1 MQKFIK
7 KKFLRLLIPASLA
20 LLFALFSCSFY
31 TELSSSSGLKDISGN
46 LTYRTILSKAYMG
59 GSVLYN
65 SSDIANSQLAE
76 GVCVAVRLGELEA
89 ESDGDEIIY
98 TDNESKASYGY
109 LKIESINSKT
119 LTFKF
124 TEYSNDGFVKSES
137 LFTLD
142 ENQSADLN
150 GDGFFDVKYSK
161 PLSKRAGCEKSMWL
175 TFLSSQE

>member
-7 KKFLRLLIPASLA
+7 KKSLFLTISALPT
-20 LLFALFSCSFY
+20 LLFSLFSCSFY
-31 TELSSSSGLKDISGN
+31 TEISSSANLKDISQD
-46 LTYRTILSKAYMG
+46 LTYRTVLSKAYMG

-76 GVCVAVRLGELEA
+76 GVCVAVRLGELKA
-89 ESDGDEIIY
+89 ENDGDEIIY
-98 TDNESKASYGY
+98 TDIESKASYGY
-109 LKIESINSKT
+109 LKIESISSKT
-119 LTFKF
+119 LTFRF

-142 ENQSADLN
+142 ENQSVDLN

-161 PLSKRAGCEKSMWL
+161 PLSKRAGCEKSM
-175 TFLSSQE
+175 